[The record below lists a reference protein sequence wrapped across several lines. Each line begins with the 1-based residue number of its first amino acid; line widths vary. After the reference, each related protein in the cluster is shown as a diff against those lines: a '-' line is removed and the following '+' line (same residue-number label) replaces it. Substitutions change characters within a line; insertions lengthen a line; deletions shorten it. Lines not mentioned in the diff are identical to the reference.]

1 MDKSNLSL
9 KIKMLNQPKIHPL
22 LRLFRNSFITGIV
35 LLIPLAATYI
45 VVNFLIE
52 RVGDPASRIFFWFL
66 DVSIRSNTWVSIGLS
81 IVSLLVVVVLIT
93 LLGILSHYLIGRII
107 INICE
112 KVVDRLPFVNT
123 VYRTVKQI
131 VNTFSEQQKT
141 VFQQV
146 VLIEYPRKGSWVLGF
161 HTSDTKG
168 EIQHKTGRHLVNV
181 FVPTTPNP
189 TSGFLLMIPK
199 EDVTLLDMTIGEGMK
214 VIISGGA
221 VTPLYQKE
229 EETLSLDKM
238 IPPASE

>member
-1 MDKSNLSL
+1 MSQKGIL
-9 KIKMLNQPKIHPL
+9 LNQSKTHPV
-22 LRLFRNSFITGIV
+22 LRMLRNAFITGIV
-35 LLIPLAATYI
+35 LLLPLAATYI

-52 RVGDPASRIFFWFL
+52 RVGVPASRIFFWFL
-66 DVSIRSNTWVSIGLS
+66 DESIRSNTFVSIGLS

-93 LLGILSHYLIGRII
+93 LLGVLSRYLIGRIF
-107 INICE
+107 INFCE
-112 KVVDRLPFVNT
+112 KVVDRLPFINT

-161 HTSDTKG
+161 RTSDTKG

-189 TSGFLLMIPK
+189 TSGFLLMIPE

-221 VTPLYQKE
+221 VTPPYDVP
-229 EETLSLDKM
+229 TLPDHS
-238 IPPASE
+238 S